1 MTRKINRSDFWPDEY
16 LFGKAKAVK
25 QQIESLAPFLTAVT
39 LWCDDHRQALGFKHG
54 ETLVVH
60 KKLKPSRGDVIL
72 FEYGEKPYRLIGL
85 YVGPAI
91 LRPAETI
98 PKREIN
104 RIIGVVIPRRPVPPA
119 RVA

>member
-1 MTRKINRSDFWPDEY
+1 MRSKIVSSDTRPDDCLY
-16 LFGKAKAVK
+16 GKAGSIKRE
-25 QQIESLAPFLTAVT
+25 IEEMAPFLTAVT
-39 LWCDDHRQALGFKHG
+39 LWTDCHRQALGFKSG
-54 ETLVVH
+54 QTLVVH
-60 KKLKPSRGDVIL
+60 KKLKPQRGDVIL
-72 FEYGEKPYRLIGL
+72 FEYGDKPYRLIGL

-104 RIIGVVIPRRPVPPA
+104 RIIGVVIPRRPAPSA